1 MTHLGD
7 AASAFVDDQL
17 DDETQR
23 LLRAHLAGCAACK
36 TDVDAERDTKA
47 HVNTAAG
54 TTPPLPDGLLASLLA
69 IADRPVADPQPL
81 ASLPVQAAPRGRSDA
96 AGPGRRGHRRVRGA
110 RPGGVHPRGRYVA
123 AAGLAASVVVGL
135 GGGSIV
141 SGASSVAHAPSG
153 PGSST
158 STVEVSL
165 TTTPAPAAGGATSA
179 VSVPIDERPMLRQQS
194 GAALSVVYR
203 RP

>member
-17 DDETQR
+17 DDETRR

-36 TDVDAERDTKA
+36 TDVDAERDAKA
-47 HVNTAAG
+47 HVTTAAS

-69 IADRPVADPQPL
+69 IADRPAADPQPL
-81 ASLPVQAAPRGRSDA
+81 VSLPVQVASRGRGDA
-96 AGPGRRGHRRVRGA
+96 VGPGRRGHRQVRGA

-141 SGASSVAHAPSG
+141 NGPSSVAHAPSG
-153 PGSST
+153 PSSST
-158 STVEVSL
+158 STVEVAV
-165 TTTPAPAAGGATSA
+165 TTAPASTVGGATSA
-179 VSVPIDERPMLRQQS
+179 VSVPVDERPMLRQQS

>member
-17 DDETQR
+17 DDETRR
-23 LLRAHLAGCAACK
+23 LMRAHLVGCAGCSA
-36 TDVDAERDTKA
+36 DVDAERAVRA
-47 HVNTAAG
+47 HVNAVAEVA
-54 TTPPLPDGLLASLLA
+54 PLPEGLLASLLA
-69 IADRPVADPQPL
+69 IADRPLTEPQPVV
-81 ASLPVQAAPRGRSDA
+81 SRSVRVAPRGRGDA
-96 AGPGRRGHRRVRGA
+96 AGPGRRGRRRNRGR
-110 RPGGVHPRGRYVA
+110 RPAGVHPRGRYVA

-141 SGASSVAHAPSG
+141 NGPSSVAHAPSG
-153 PGSST
+153 PNSST
-158 STVEVSL
+158 STVEVAV
-165 TTTPAPAAGGATSA
+165 TTAPASTVGGATSA
-179 VSVPIDERPMLRQQS
+179 VSVPVDERPMLRQQS